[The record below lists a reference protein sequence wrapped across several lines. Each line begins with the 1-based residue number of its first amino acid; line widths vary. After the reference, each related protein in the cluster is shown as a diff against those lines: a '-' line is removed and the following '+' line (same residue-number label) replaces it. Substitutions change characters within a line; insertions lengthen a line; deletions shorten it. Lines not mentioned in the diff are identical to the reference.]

1 MVLTAS
7 FKQIKIL
14 TTSGY
19 VHKSRATKKMTTQV
33 SPNTHTAIITTTTTT
48 TTATATKRAY
58 LRCSGG
64 GKGSCSKFFT
74 IASSVQYTGSRFLYY
89 YMCAEIWSYMWS
101 GVRVGPTYTE
111 KCATWPKKRHHEGKT
126 GASGGY
132 GEGKARAWTVTL
144 LALR

>member
-48 TTATATKRAY
+48 TTTATATKRAY
-58 LRCSGG
+58 LRCLGG
-64 GKGSCSKFFT
+64 GKG
-74 IASSVQYTGSRFLYY
+74 FLLKVFYN
-89 YMCAEIWSYMWS
+89 S
-101 GVRVGPTYTE
+101 
-111 KCATWPKKRHHEGKT
+111 
-126 GASGGY
+126 
-132 GEGKARAWTVTL
+132 
-144 LALR
+144 